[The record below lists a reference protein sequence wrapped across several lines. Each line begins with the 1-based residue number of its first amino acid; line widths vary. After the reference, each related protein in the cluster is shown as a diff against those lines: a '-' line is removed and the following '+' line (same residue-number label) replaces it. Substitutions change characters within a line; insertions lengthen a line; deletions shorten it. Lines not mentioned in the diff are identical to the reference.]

1 MSPGAPESSVVKSRV
16 LLITWLLALGLAF
29 WLVENLW
36 VDAWLRAKF
45 GSLPTLVPEALTPLW
60 FVVFALGGIDCVVLV
75 VCLVLVSRHRR
86 ISMLGKVCAGIA
98 VVGACALWGMWFSA
112 TSGATSAVSAGAGQ
126 PRHSVTLTWNQS
138 TSPVVGY
145 NVYRSTVPGRDY
157 VKINAAL
164 VQGKTSYKD
173 ETVESHKTY
182 SYVTRSVDAKGK
194 ESGDSVEVVVTVP

>member
-1 MSPGAPESSVVKSRV
+1 MSLGAPESSVVKSRV
-16 LLITWLLALGLAF
+16 FLITWLLALGLAL

-45 GSLPTLVPEALTPLW
+45 GSFPSLLPEALTPLW
-60 FVVFALGGIDCVVLV
+60 FFVFALGGIVCVVLV

-86 ISMLGKVCAGIA
+86 ISVPGKVCTAIA
-98 VVGACALWGMWFSA
+98 VVGACALWGAWFSA
-112 TSGATSAVSAGAGQ
+112 TSEATSAVSAGAGQ
-126 PRHSVTLTWNQS
+126 HKHLVTLSWNQS

-145 NVYRSTVPGRDY
+145 NVYRSTVPVRDY
-157 VKINAAL
+157 VKINPAL

-173 ETVESHKTY
+173 ETVESGKTY